1 MDRMPRDQRL
11 DFHRHRDP
19 NTGAEWVE
27 TALRG
32 EALADLPL
40 LNKGTAFTQEE
51 RDLLGLRGLLPPH
64 VGTME
69 EQAQRVLENYRRNRT
84 ELERYIHLISL
95 LDRNET
101 LFYRVL
107 LDNLVEMLPVVYTP
121 TVGQACLQFGH
132 IYRRARGLYL
142 TPEDAPRMEAV
153 LANWPRP
160 DVAVIVV
167 TDGERVLGLG
177 DLGANGMGISIGKL
191 NLYTAAAGIRPEKTL
206 PVCLDTGTE
215 NEALLADPLYLGVKR
230 RRVRGPA
237 YDALVEAFVRGARR
251 RWPGVLVQFEDFGKA
266 NAARL
271 LDAWRERELCFND
284 DIQGTG
290 AVVLAGLLGA
300 LRISGGSLD
309 GQRIVI
315 AGAGSAGIGIAR
327 MLKAAPVWMVDSKGL
342 LTADRPALSDAQ
354 RAFARAEPAGPLL
367 DVLRRV
373 RPTVL
378 IGTSA
383 SPGLFTKEI
392 LQAMDGP
399 RPVVFPLSNPTAS
412 AECTPDQAREWTG
425 GRAIVATGSPFPGTP
440 QCNNLYVFPGVGLG
454 ILAARA
460 SRVSD
465 DAFFAAARALADLAS
480 GEALFPPLSDIRRV
494 TSAIALAVA
503 RNACGSGAAPPAS
516 EEALRWRISEE
527 MWDPRYVPYRP
538 AP

>member
-1 MDRMPRDQRL
+1 MPRDPRL

-19 NTGAEWVE
+19 GTGAEWVE
-27 TALRG
+27 TSLRG
-32 EALADLPL
+32 EALAELPL

-69 EQAQRVLENYRRNRT
+69 EQAQRVLENYRRNHT
-84 ELERYIHLISL
+84 DLERYIHLIAL

-121 TVGQACLQFGH
+121 TVGQACAQFGH

-142 TPEDAPRMEAV
+142 TPEDAPRMDAV

-191 NLYTAAAGIRPEKTL
+191 NLYTAAAGIRPERTL

-342 LTADRPALSDAQ
+342 LTADRQGLSDVQ
-354 RAFARAEPAGPLL
+354 RAFARAEPAGSLL
-367 DVLRRV
+367 DVVRRV

-392 LQAMDGP
+392 LESMDGP
-399 RPVVFPLSNPTAS
+399 RPVVFPLSNPTAR
-412 AECTPDQAREWTG
+412 AECTPGQAREWTG

-454 ILAARA
+454 MLAARA
-460 SRVSD
+460 TRVTD
-465 DAFFAAARALADLAS
+465 DTFFAAARALADMAS
-480 GEALFPPLSDIRRV
+480 AESLFPPLSDIRRV
-494 TSAIALAVA
+494 SSAIALAVA
-503 RNACGSGAAPPAS
+503 RNACASGAAPPAS
-516 EEALRWRISEE
+516 DEALRWRIAEE
-527 MWDPRYVPYRP
+527 MWEPRYVPYRP

>member
-1 MDRMPRDQRL
+1 MTRDPRL

-19 NTGAEWVE
+19 ASGAEWIE
-27 TALRG
+27 TPLRG
-32 EALADLPL
+32 PALSDLPL
-40 LNKGTAFTQEE
+40 LNKGTAFTDEE
-51 RDLLGLRGLLPPH
+51 RDALGLRGLLPPH
-64 VGTME
+64 VGTMQ
-69 EQAQRVLENYRRNRT
+69 EQVQRVLENYRRKT
-84 ELERYIHLISL
+84 TDLERYIYLIAL

-121 TVGQACLQFGH
+121 TVGQACVQFGH

-142 TPEDAPRMEAV
+142 RPEDAPRMDAV

-167 TDGERVLGLG
+167 TDGERILGLG

-191 NLYTAAAGIRPEKTL
+191 NLYTAAAGIRPERTL
-206 PVCLDTGTE
+206 PVCLDTGTD
-215 NEALLADPLYLGVKR
+215 NETLLADPLYLGVKR

-237 YDALVEAFVRGARR
+237 YDALVEAFVRSARR

-290 AVVLAGLLGA
+290 AVVLAGVLAA
-300 LRISGGSLD
+300 LRLSGSTLD
-309 GQRIVI
+309 RQRVVIV
-315 AGAGSAGIGIAR
+315 GAGSAGVGIAR
-327 MLKAAPVWMVDSKGL
+327 MLKGAPVWMLDSKGL
-342 LTADRPALSDAQ
+342 LTADREGLSDVQ
-354 RAFARAEPAGPLL
+354 RVFARAEPGGGLP
-367 DVLRRV
+367 DVVRRV

-378 IGTSA
+378 IGTSTK
-383 SPGLFTKEI
+383 PGLFTKEI
-392 LQAMDGP
+392 LQSLDGP
-399 RPVVFPLSNPTAS
+399 RPVVFPLSNPTAK

-425 GRAIVATGSPFPGTP
+425 GRAIVATGSPFPRTP

-454 ILAARA
+454 VLA
-460 SRVSD
+460 SRATRVTD

-480 GEALFPPLSDIRRV
+480 GEDLFPPLEGIRRV
-494 TSAIALAVA
+494 SAAIALAVA
-503 RNACGSGAAPPAS
+503 RNAVASGVAPPAS
-516 EEALRWRISEE
+516 DDALRWRISEE
-527 MWDPRYVPYRP
+527 MWEPRYVPYRP